1 MHTVNY
7 CRLLLLS
14 YIRPA
19 CKAEIPPCT
28 STTRLSRGG
37 IHQRGRARHA
47 AHGMALSRC
56 GSAYQAPPLFL
67 CWESVVSASGE
78 SGVPLSPNTQCL
90 GSLAHRHQ
98 RPAGAAWT
106 PFPAARPCV
115 AASRCAWCQRHITA
129 LPCSMLCSLSQWA
142 RRRSAMPRHH
152 QAVAWSAWQLWC
164 TPAAATR
171 FALT

>member
-7 CRLLLLS
+7 CRLLLLR

-28 STTRLSRGG
+28 STTRLSRGVL
-37 IHQRGRARHA
+37 HQRGRSRHA
-47 AHGMALSRC
+47 AHGLALSRY

-67 CWESVVSASGE
+67 CWESVASVSGE
-78 SGVPLSPNTQCL
+78 SGIPLSP
-90 GSLAHRHQ
+90 GSTMSRL
-98 RPAGAAWT
+98 AGAS
-106 PFPAARPCV
+106 PPAASWSGLDAIASSTAMCRRQSLRLV
-115 AASRCAWCQRHITA
+115 ATA
-129 LPCSMLCSLSQWA
+129 HHRFPCSMLCRLGQWA
-142 RRRSAMPRHH
+142 RRSTAMPRHH
-152 QAVAWSAWQLWC
+152 EAVAWCAWQLWC